1 MRARQPS
8 RPQLGWRLE
17 TSVPDLSESPE
28 FCNAGATV
36 YQAVVKV
43 ALSRRSPS
51 DGTRVREES
60 RSYIR
65 DAVAFFALLDSSL
78 HARELSK
85 SNEVALSDNIR
96 EILQQEQEHMIDLAT
111 ALGIEVPDVEATV
124 KR

>member
-1 MRARQPS
+1 
-8 RPQLGWRLE
+8 
-17 TSVPDLSESPE
+17 
-28 FCNAGATV
+28 
-36 YQAVVKV
+36 
-43 ALSRRSPS
+43 
-51 DGTRVREES
+51 
-60 RSYIR
+60 
-65 DAVAFFALLDSSL
+65 VAFFALLDSSL